1 MDENIA
7 LLLAEAKKLIRMK
20 KEQIERN
27 SKKENERNSQM
38 RYLSEM
44 DSKQDPE
51 VTSSCPDVTSSSPDE
66 ETGNSS
72 SSLAKL
78 PSGLTARKRKFVK
91 EMTIKSKKSTFDCDE
106 VDEIVID

>member
-27 SKKENERNSQM
+27 SKKEIERNSQM
-38 RYLSEM
+38 RYEM

-51 VTSSCPDVTSSSPDE
+51 VTSSCPDE
-66 ETGNSS
+66 ETGNASL
-72 SSLAKL
+72 SLAKL
-78 PSGLTARKRKFVK
+78 PSGLPARKRKFVK
-91 EMTIKSKKSTFDCDE
+91 EMTIKNKKSTFDCDE

>member
-7 LLLAEAKKLIRMK
+7 LLLAEAKKLIKMK

-27 SKKENERNSQM
+27 SMK
-38 RYLSEM
+38 RYLPDV

-51 VTSSCPDVTSSSPDE
+51 VTSSCPDVTSSIPVE

-72 SSLAKL
+72 LSQARL
-78 PSGLTARKRKFVK
+78 PAGLTARKRKFVK
-91 EMTIKSKKSTFDCDE
+91 EMKIKSKKSTFDCDD

>member
-7 LLLAEAKKLIRMK
+7 LLLAEAKKLIKMK

-27 SKKENERNSQM
+27 SMK
-38 RYLSEM
+38 RYLPDV

-51 VTSSCPDVTSSSPDE
+51 VTSSCPDE
-66 ETGNSS
+66 ETGNASS
-72 SSLAKL
+72 TLSRL
-78 PSGLTARKRKFVK
+78 PAGLTARKRKFVK
-91 EMTIKSKKSTFDCDE
+91 EMTIKNKKSTFDCDE

>member
-27 SKKENERNSQM
+27 SKKENDRNSM
-38 RYLSEM
+38 KRYLPDV

-51 VTSSCPDVTSSSPDE
+51 VTSSCPDD

-72 SSLAKL
+72 SNLAKL
-78 PSGLTARKRKFVK
+78 PAGLTARKRKFVK
-91 EMTIKSKKSTFDCDE
+91 EMTIKSKKSTFDSDE

>member
-27 SKKENERNSQM
+27 SKKENKRNSQM

-51 VTSSCPDVTSSSPDE
+51 VTSSCPDD
-66 ETGNSS
+66 ETGNSC

-78 PSGLTARKRKFVK
+78 PAGLTARKRKFVK
-91 EMTIKSKKSTFDCDE
+91 EMTIKSKKSTFDCDD

>member
-7 LLLAEAKKLIRMK
+7 LLLAEAKKLIKMK

-27 SKKENERNSQM
+27 SMK
-38 RYLSEM
+38 RYLPDV

-51 VTSSCPDVTSSSPDE
+51 VTSSCPDE
-66 ETGNSS
+66 ETGNASS
-72 SSLAKL
+72 TLSRL
-78 PSGLTARKRKFVK
+78 PAGLTARKRKFVK
-91 EMTIKSKKSTFDCDE
+91 EMKIKNKKSTFDCDE